1 MDNLNFKSLG
11 DMAKML
17 LIMGGNNVPAPGPLI
32 EKRAAKKLSSTA
44 LDAWIDVKIALS
56 RLSNKEQT
64 EIAKLIIHSNN
75 PIINI
80 IEKVRHDIVE
90 ETRETF
96 TYVEENPEYKKVP
109 SFEEFHSMMEGED

>member
-1 MDNLNFKSLG
+1 MDNLNLKSLG
-11 DMAKML
+11 DMARML

-32 EKRAAKKLSSTA
+32 EKRAVEKLSSTA

-80 IEKVRHDIVE
+80 IDKNIEMQYEKI
-90 ETRETF
+90 
-96 TYVEENPEYKKVP
+96 Y
-109 SFEEFHSMMEGED
+109 SFFSYFPFF